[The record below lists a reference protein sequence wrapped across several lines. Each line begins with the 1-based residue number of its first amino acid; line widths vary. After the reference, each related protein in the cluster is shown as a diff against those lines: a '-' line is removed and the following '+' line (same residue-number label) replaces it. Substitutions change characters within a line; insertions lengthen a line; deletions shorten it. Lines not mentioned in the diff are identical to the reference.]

1 MAACHST
8 PAVQRLQL
16 QDSTR
21 IGYNA
26 INGIGASSQKTL
38 QQSTYPP
45 HLLNW
50 VYLAIAEQNPTQSPD
65 QVAIR
70 DEWSTGI
77 HHRVNLIRKE
87 TKDLFSNCFKSLYKK
102 NGDNPL
108 ENLYRL
114 VSEKIITKISE
125 RSVTQEKN

>member
-21 IGYNA
+21 IGYSA

-50 VYLAIAEQNPTQSPD
+50 VYLAIAEQNPTQSSD
-65 QVAIR
+65 QVVIR
-70 DEWSTGI
+70 DDWNIGVQ
-77 HHRVNLIRKE
+77 HRVNPIALRIGENGGFIFR
-87 TKDLFSNCFKSLYKK
+87 LF
-102 NGDNPL
+102 
-108 ENLYRL
+108 
-114 VSEKIITKISE
+114 
-125 RSVTQEKN
+125 